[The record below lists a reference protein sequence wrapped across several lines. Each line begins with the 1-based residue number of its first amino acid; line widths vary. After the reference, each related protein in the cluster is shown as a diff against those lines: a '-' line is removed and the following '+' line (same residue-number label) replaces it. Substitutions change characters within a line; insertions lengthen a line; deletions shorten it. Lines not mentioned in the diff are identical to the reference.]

1 MPNLLPFDNRWKK
14 YFAKE
19 KELLSKAL
27 VGQKINSI
35 EHIGATSV
43 VMCGTYGTI
52 DLLLAIPS
60 YLDFLTIKN
69 LLDKKGYEFI
79 QRGSLLE
86 ELFFVRRNEKKQ
98 IVATIRL
105 VEYASQKYK
114 EYETFKI
121 YLKALEVNN
130 TPSASQQMK
139 VAEKDVFLSEIILEG
154 SKKMTGGENPTY
166 NSEIQKALRLHL
178 SVKEGTSTK
187 NFLISF
193 Q

>member
-121 YLKALEVNN
+121 YLKANPNNVKKYNEFRQQLLNVCDGEVKRYQEVKANYIEAVLKEN
-130 TPSASQQMK
+130 C
-139 VAEKDVFLSEIILEG
+139 EI
-154 SKKMTGGENPTY
+154 
-166 NSEIQKALRLHL
+166 R
-178 SVKEGTSTK
+178 
-187 NFLISF
+187 
-193 Q
+193 